1 MTRRS
6 LLMVFVACALPRLL
20 ALAIWPADPDTLY
33 YALSTGLVRDHLLAI
48 DGGVTA
54 RIEPFY
60 PLALAAGRLFTGDHP
75 DALIVLQI
83 LGASAGGVLLFLFTR
98 EQTGSVRAAWIAA
111 LLYAGSP
118 YLIRQSV
125 AFMEVTIA
133 TVLLIVTAYSV
144 QQLIFRLK
152 AEATRPPTFRL
163 KAEATGKAEVRQPA
177 EVSRRAI
184 PWLPPSGG
192 SLLVG
197 VLLAAIV
204 LTRFSFL
211 PIAVGA
217 LLLILLRAGATRA
230 ALTCALAVICV
241 LPWLLFNSA
250 TAGTLVPP
258 RIGENLFVSTSEYA
272 RPIVPTRNVD
282 LLLPLAD
289 ELVRD
294 EMIRRGHADYDLTA
308 QDRLLCEWAIAF
320 VRRHPA
326 EAIAMK
332 AKNLAYIFQPRL
344 LPFYEM
350 SGRAT
355 LVDGRLEI
363 PDQPRRPWI
372 FELVSAAFQALL
384 LVGGVVGLA
393 ARRAR
398 WRDDA
403 FLILVAATIVGV
415 QTVFFPTSRLL
426 APMTFVLI
434 FYTAVSLDRLVNR
447 RGDRSVQPAV

>member
-1 MTRRS
+1 
-6 LLMVFVACALPRLL
+6 
-20 ALAIWPADPDTLY
+20 
-33 YALSTGLVRDHLLAI
+33 
-48 DGGVTA
+48 
-54 RIEPFY
+54 
-60 PLALAAGRLFTGDHP
+60 
-75 DALIVLQI
+75 
-83 LGASAGGVLLFLFTR
+83 
-98 EQTGSVRAAWIAA
+98 
-111 LLYAGSP
+111 
-118 YLIRQSV
+118 
-125 AFMEVTIA
+125 MEVTIA
-133 TVLLIVTAYSV
+133 TVLLIAAARVLQS
-144 QQLIFRLK
+144 
-152 AEATRPPTFRL
+152 ATR
-163 KAEATGKAEVRQPA
+163 
-177 EVSRRAI
+177 
-184 PWLPPSGG
+184 WLPPLGG
-192 SLLVG
+192 SLLG
-197 VLLAAIV
+197 VIV
-204 LTRFSFL
+204 LTRFSFA
-211 PIAVGA
+211 PIAIGA
-217 LLLILLRAGATRA
+217 VLLILWRGGAWRALVA
-230 ALTCALAVICV
+230 AASAAILIV
-241 LPWLLFNSA
+241 PWLLFNSA

-258 RIGENLFVSTSEYA
+258 RIGENLFVSTSEFA

-289 ELVRD
+289 ELVRE

-320 VRRHPA
+320 LRRHPA

-355 LVDGRLEI
+355 LVDGRVEI

-372 FELVSAAFQALL
+372 FEVVSAAFQALL

-426 APMTFVLI
+426 APMAFVLI
-434 FYTAVSLDRLVNR
+434 FYTAVALDRRVNR
-447 RGDRSVQPAV
+447 RGDRSVQPRV

>member
-6 LLMVFVACALPRLL
+6 LLTVFVACALPRLL
-20 ALAIWPADPDTLY
+20 ALAIWPPDPDTLY

-83 LGASAGGVLLFLFTR
+83 LGASAGGVVLFLFTR
-98 EQTGSVRAAWIAA
+98 GQAGRVRAAWIAA
-111 LLYAGSP
+111 LLYAFAP
-118 YLIRQSV
+118 YLIRQAV

-133 TVLLIVTAYSV
+133 TVLLIAAAYSI

-152 AEATRPPTFRL
+152 AEATQ
-163 KAEATGKAEVRQPA
+163 AGVRQPA
-177 EVSRRAI
+177 EAGRRAI
-184 PWLPPSGG
+184 AWLPPLGG
-192 SLLVG
+192 SLLG
-197 VLLAAIV
+197 AIV
-204 LTRFSFL
+204 LTRFSFA
-211 PIAVGA
+211 PIAIGA
-217 LLLILLRAGATRA
+217 VLVMLWRGGAWR
-230 ALTCALAVICV
+230 ALAATAAAAILIV
-241 LPWLLFNSA
+241 PWLLFNSA

-258 RIGENLFVSTSEYA
+258 RIGENFFVSTSEFA

-282 LLLPLAD
+282 LLLPLTD

-372 FELVSAAFQALL
+372 FEVVSAAFQALL

-434 FYTAVSLDRLVNR
+434 FYTAVALDRLVNR

>member
-98 EQTGSVRAAWIAA
+98 EQAGSVRAAWIAA

-133 TVLLIVTAYSV
+133 TVLLIAAARVLQS
-144 QQLIFRLK
+144 
-152 AEATRPPTFRL
+152 ATRR
-163 KAEATGKAEVRQPA
+163 
-177 EVSRRAI
+177 
-184 PWLPPSGG
+184 LPPLGG
-192 SLLVG
+192 SLLG
-197 VLLAAIV
+197 AIV

-211 PIAVGA
+211 PIAIGA
-217 LLLILLRAGATRA
+217 VLLILWRGGVWR
-230 ALTCALAVICV
+230 ALAATAAAAV
-241 LPWLLFNSA
+241 LIAPWLLYNSA

-258 RIGENLFVSTSEYA
+258 RIGENLFVSTSEFA

-282 LLLPLAD
+282 LLLPLTD
-289 ELVRD
+289 ELVRG

-332 AKNLAYIFQPRL
+332 AKNLAYVFQPRL

-363 PDQPRRPWI
+363 PDQPRRPWV
-372 FELVSAAFQALL
+372 FEVVSAAFQALL

-403 FLILVAATIVGV
+403 FLILVAAMIVGV

-434 FYTAVSLDRLVNR
+434 FYTAVALDRLVNR
-447 RGDRSVQPAV
+447 RGDRSVQAAV

>member
-1 MTRRS
+1 VR
-6 LLMVFVACALPRLL
+6 LWALVAL
-20 ALAIWPADPDTLY
+20 
-33 YALSTGLVRDHLLAI
+33 
-48 DGGVTA
+48 GV
-54 RIEPFY
+54 
-60 PLALAAGRLFTGDHP
+60 
-75 DALIVLQI
+75 V
-83 LGASAGGVLLFLFTR
+83 
-98 EQTGSVRAAWIAA
+98 W
-111 LLYAGSP
+111 
-118 YLIRQSV
+118 
-125 AFMEVTIA
+125 
-133 TVLLIVTAYSV
+133 
-144 QQLIFRLK
+144 
-152 AEATRPPTFRL
+152 
-163 KAEATGKAEVRQPA
+163 
-177 EVSRRAI
+177 
-184 PWLPPSGG
+184 
-192 SLLVG
+192 
-197 VLLAAIV
+197 
-204 LTRFSFL
+204 
-211 PIAVGA
+211 
-217 LLLILLRAGATRA
+217 
-230 ALTCALAVICV
+230 V
-241 LPWLLFNSA
+241 LPWLFFNKT
-250 TAGTLVPP
+250 TAGTLLPP

-282 LLLPLAD
+282 LLLPLTD

-372 FELVSAAFQALL
+372 FEVVSAAFQALL

-434 FYTAVSLDRLVNR
+434 FYTAVALDRLVNR